1 MLPWEDALEGY
12 WLAKRQNLSNNTV
25 IEYDRTFRRFGEW
38 VGQVDVDEI
47 TTTNVRAFLL
57 HLKEDCG
64 LAPKTVANS
73 WVGLSSLWSWLHS
86 EFGVTHILKKVDRP
100 KFQRKSPEP
109 FTENEVKRL
118 LTACHAMK
126 AYDPINEC
134 YVEGLRPSAAR
145 DYAIMVVLVATGIRA
160 SELCDLNV
168 ADYDKKRGKIT
179 IHHGKGDKMRI
190 LYVGTTAMQRM
201 WRYLLVRGKKLAPS
215 EPLFLGKFGDR
226 MTPSSLRQM
235 VKRAGRR
242 ADVEKAHPHRFRH
255 TFAINFLRNG
265 GSVLELKEML
275 GHEKLETVLIYAR
288 LAEVDLEMAQRRSN
302 VADTWNL

>member
-1 MLPWEDALEGY
+1 MDQAIQDGIAQSWIRDTGVPLCDWDLGDDHGGVAAVAVVKDFKQVSGLRAGKRVPQPIIEDEELNAGQFVQE
-12 WLAKRQNLSNNTV
+12 
-25 IEYDRTFRRFGEW
+25 FGIGSVG
-38 VGQVDVDEI
+38 VGQ
-47 TTTNVRAFLL
+47 F
-57 HLKEDCG
+57 KC
-64 LAPKTVANS
+64 
-73 WVGLSSLWSWLHS
+73 
-86 EFGVTHILKKVDRP
+86 
-100 KFQRKSPEP
+100 
-109 FTENEVKRL
+109 
-118 LTACHAMK
+118 
-126 AYDPINEC
+126 
-134 YVEGLRPSAAR
+134 VEQAR
-145 DYAIMVVLVATGIRA
+145 GALVADCVFGFTGCPA
-160 SELCDLNV
+160 
-168 ADYDKKRGKIT
+168 
-179 IHHGKGDKMRI
+179 KGDKMRI

-201 WRYLLVRGKKLAPS
+201 WRYLLVRGKKLSPS
-215 EPLFLGKFGDR
+215 APLFLGKFGDR